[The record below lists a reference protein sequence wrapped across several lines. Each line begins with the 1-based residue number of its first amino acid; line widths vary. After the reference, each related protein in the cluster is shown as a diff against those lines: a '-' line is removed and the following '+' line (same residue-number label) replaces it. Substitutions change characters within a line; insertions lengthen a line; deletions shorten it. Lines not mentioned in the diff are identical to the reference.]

1 MHERKTVLIGTYA
14 TLKCSWDYQGRLF
27 WIRLVP
33 GKLPEVLGK
42 TFGSKPANNRIRI
55 TEEPGASF
63 LRIVRAKISDTG
75 YYYCM
80 KYNNDLTFTKEIHL
94 SVEGK

>member
-1 MHERKTVLIGTYA
+1 M
-14 TLKCSWDYQGRLF
+14 KCSWNYGGNLF

-42 TFGSKPANNRIRI
+42 AFGSSTVDRRIKI
-55 TEEPGASF
+55 TEENKAI
-63 LRIVRAKISDTG
+63 LLHIVDAKTSDSG

-80 KYNNDLTFTKEIHL
+80 KFSNELAFSKEIHL
-94 SVEGK
+94 NVEGK